1 MKKNICFSG
10 LLLLWQALS
19 VSFLYAQAG
28 RLPWMD
34 GEFPPA
40 NPAFEYRVVVGE
52 GRTLRAA
59 GEDAL
64 NSLLVDLGNRAGV
77 RVTSRTL
84 SEIKREMRS
93 HTAAPDD
100 YGETERSVT
109 AYRIDREG
117 FRAFLVK
124 AGEYRERLRTPGG
137 YAYRVWVLYEVSD
150 RRAFKPYIP
159 EYTDRYGAG
168 AFLRSAILPG
178 WGQIYK
184 GSGARGIA
192 IIGGEAA
199 LIGGLVAAEN
209 LRASYMKKIGETHQ
223 ADAIRTYAR
232 NADTMKNIRNLCITG
247 AAALYLY
254 NLIDAVASP
263 GKKRLVAGG
272 ERAFSLHPVANGEYA
287 GIGLV
292 MNF

>member
-10 LLLLWQALS
+10 LLFLLQAFC
-19 VSFLYAQAG
+19 VSFLYAQTG

-34 GEFPPA
+34 GDFPPA
-40 NPAFEYRVVVGE
+40 SPAFEYRVVVGE
-52 GRTLRAA
+52 GSTLRAA

-93 HTAAPDD
+93 RTAAPDE

-117 FRAFLVK
+117 FRAFFAK
-124 AGEYRERLRTPGG
+124 AGEYRERLRTPTG

-159 EYTDRYGAG
+159 EYTDRYGG
-168 AFLRSAILPG
+168 DAFLRSAILPG
-178 WGQIYK
+178 WGQMYK
-184 GSGARGIA
+184 GSGAKGIW
-192 IIGGEAA
+192 IIAGEVALAA
-199 LIGGLVAAEN
+199 GLVATEN
-209 LRASYMKKIGETHQ
+209 LRASYMKKINETHQ

-232 NADTMKNIRNLCITG
+232 NADTMKNMRNLCITG

-254 NLIDAVASP
+254 SLIDAVAAP
-263 GKKRLVAGG
+263 GRKRLVGG
-272 ERAFSLHPVANGEYA
+272 ERSFSLHPVAGGEYA